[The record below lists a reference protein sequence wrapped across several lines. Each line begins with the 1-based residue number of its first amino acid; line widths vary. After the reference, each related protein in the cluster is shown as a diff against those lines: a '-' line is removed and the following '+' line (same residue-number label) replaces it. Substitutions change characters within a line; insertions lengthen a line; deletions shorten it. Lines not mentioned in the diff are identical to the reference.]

1 MSPTQTSPQETRER
15 VMSVIREAE
24 RFVLITH
31 EHPDGDALG
40 SLLGMHRVLGA
51 LGKDSVM
58 FICDN
63 ELPLPYEY
71 RWLDLSAASGTVPQ
85 DIQDRV
91 IVFLDCGNID
101 RNPVEA
107 FRSESATILN
117 IDHHHD
123 NTRFGTVDHVVG
135 GASCTAELVWD
146 LMTGLGV
153 EMTAEIAE
161 PLYVGLITD
170 TGRFMYENTGVRAH
184 LMAAECIAAGVE
196 PGRVNRAVYEGWPE
210 PKLRLFALGLSHARR
225 EVGGALTFAL
235 LSAHDFEA
243 TGAEESYTEGIVDR
257 LRAVE
262 GTRVAALARELHPGG
277 EGGPRWKIS
286 LRSSDGGV
294 DVSAIAREAGGGG
307 HRAAAGFRSELS
319 EEGLVAFL
327 CEHVAAQL

>member
-1 MSPTQTSPQETRER
+1 MSPTQTSPQETREGI
-15 VMSVIREAE
+15 MSVIRSAE

-51 LGKDSVM
+51 MGKDSVM

-71 RWLDLSAASGTVPQ
+71 RWLDLSEASGTVPA
-85 DIQDRV
+85 DIEQRV

-107 FRSESATILN
+107 FRSETATILN

-153 EMTAEIAE
+153 ELTAEIAE
-161 PLYVGLITD
+161 PLYIGLITD
-170 TGRFMYENTGVRAH
+170 TGRFMYENAGVRSH
-184 LMAAECIAAGVE
+184 LMAAECISAGVE
-196 PGRVNRAVYEGWPE
+196 PARVNRAVYEGWPE
-210 PKLRLFALGLSHARR
+210 PKLRLFALGLSRARR
-225 EVGGALTFAL
+225 EVGGALTFAF
-235 LSAHDFEA
+235 LSARDFED

-257 LRAVE
+257 LRSVE
-262 GTRVAALARELHPGG
+262 GTKVAALARELHADG

-286 LRSSDGGV
+286 LRSSDGSV

-307 HRAAAGFRSELS
+307 HRQAAGFRSELS
-319 EEGLVAFL
+319 QEGLVAFL

>member
-91 IVFLDCGNID
+91 IVFLDCG
-101 RNPVEA
+101 
-107 FRSESATILN
+107 N